1 MSLFRRL
8 CLYCLPL
15 LTFIFFAP
23 GQAFGQSEPD
33 AISQVLGEEILAPS
47 VAVHQVKSYILTR
60 VAPPPTVTSAPQWTE
75 QAKRLRQHLLRD
87 VVFHGWPNEWVNAAP
102 KFEDLGMIETG
113 QGYRLRKLRYEIV
126 PGFQSVAILYEPE
139 KTKGKLPAILNVNGH
154 VGPPGKAVEYKQKRC
169 INFAKHGILALN
181 LEWFFFGE
189 LRQEGNQHWYGA
201 HLDLVGANGLGIFLL
216 EMRRGLDYLY
226 NHPNVDR
233 NRLGVT
239 GLSGGGWQTIFLSSL
254 DERVNV
260 AVPVAGY
267 SSVSTKVE
275 ARKYGDLG
283 DIEQNGTDLFAAV
296 DYTHLTAMMAPR
308 PTLLIHNA
316 EDDCCFRAPLVKPLI
331 YDGVK
336 PFFRLYGKEDVF
348 QWYENR
354 DPGTHNYQLNNREQA
369 YRFFS
374 QQFGLPPIEK
384 ETPVG
389 QEIKSYEELVVGL
402 PKDNLTILGLAR
414 KLANG
419 IARRPVPAD
428 SNAKSAWANEER
440 EKLRSVIRYKPVQ
453 LSRVWTLAN
462 TKQGGVETLSHL
474 FEMDNGLSASG
485 VGLKGIVTPDRA
497 PVTVVLN
504 DQGRKAAAS
513 DISDRVNRDEQVLAL
528 DLTFFGDAWK
538 DNEPFSYAQILDGEG
553 DRPLGVQAA
562 QLLKIANWMRDRAGV
577 QRVRL
582 EARGI
587 RTQSIGLVAA
597 ALQPDL
603 FSEVIAH
610 EGIPSLAWV
619 LQKPVTFDE
628 APELFCLDLY
638 KEFDLDR
645 LAAIA
650 APTQVKLESL
660 VKKDERHL
668 PSKEQ

>member
-1 MSLFRRL
+1 MFLFRRL
-8 CLYCLPL
+8 CRFCLPL

-47 VAVHQVKSYILTR
+47 VAVHEVKSYILSR
-60 VAPPPTVTSAPQWTE
+60 VAPPPTVTSAQQWTE
-75 QAKRLRQHLLRD
+75 QAKRLRQHLLQD
-87 VVFHGWPNEWVNAAP
+87 VVFHGWPNEWVNAPP
-102 KFEDLGMIETG
+102 KFEDLGVIETG

-139 KTKGKLPAILNVNGH
+139 KMQEKLPAILNVNGH

-254 DERVNV
+254 DERVKA

-275 ARKYGDLG
+275 AREYGDLG

-348 QWYENR
+348 EWYENR

-374 QQFGLPPIEK
+374 QQFGLPAIEK

-414 KLANG
+414 KLASG
-419 IARRPVPAD
+419 ITRRPLPAD
-428 SNAKSAWANEER
+428 SPAKSVWANEER
-440 EKLRSVIRYKPVQ
+440 EKLRSVVRYKPVQ

-462 TKQGGVETLSHL
+462 TKHRGVETLSYL

-485 VGLKGIVTPDRA
+485 VWLKGIVTPEKA
-497 PVTVVLN
+497 PVTIVLN
-504 DQGRKAAAS
+504 DQGRKAAAA

-538 DNEPFSYAQILDGEG
+538 DNEPSSYAQILDGEG
-553 DRPLGVQAA
+553 DRPLGMQAA
-562 QLLKIANWMRDRAGV
+562 QLLRIANWFRDRAGV

-610 EGIPSLAWV
+610 EGIPSLAFL

-650 APTQVKLESL
+650 APAHVKLESL
-660 VKKDERHL
+660 VKKDERHS

>member
-1 MSLFRRL
+1 MFSFRRL
-8 CLYCLPL
+8 YLLGLPL
-15 LTFIFFAP
+15 LTFVFAP
-23 GQAFGQSEPD
+23 GYVFGQSERNE
-33 AISQVLGEEILAPS
+33 ISQVLGEEILAPS
-47 VAVHQVKSYILTR
+47 VAVHQVKSYILSR
-60 VAPPPTVTSAPQWTE
+60 VAPPPSATNAQQWTE
-75 QAKRLRQHLLRD
+75 QAKRLRQHLLQD
-87 VVFHGWPNEWVNAAP
+87 VVFHGWPDEWVNAPP
-102 KFEDLGMIETG
+102 KFEDLGVIETG

-126 PGFQSVAILYEPE
+126 PVFQSVAILYEPE
-139 KTKGKLPAILNVNGH
+139 KLQGKVPAILNVNGH

-201 HLDLVGANGLGIFLL
+201 HLDLVGANGLAIFLL

-254 DERVNV
+254 DERVKA

-275 ARKYGDLG
+275 AREYGDLG

-348 QWYENR
+348 EWYENR
-354 DPGTHNYQLNNREQA
+354 DPGTHNYQLNNREPA

-374 QQFGLPPIEK
+374 QQFGLPAIEK

-414 KLANG
+414 KLASG
-419 IARRPVPAD
+419 ITRRPLPAD
-428 SNAKSAWANEER
+428 SPAKSVWANEER
-440 EKLRSVIRYKPVQ
+440 ETLRSVVRYKPVQ

-462 TKQGGVETLSHL
+462 TKHRGVETLSYL

-485 VGLKGIVTPDRA
+485 VWLKGIVTPEKA
-497 PVTVVLN
+497 PVTIVLN
-504 DQGRKAAAS
+504 DQGRKAAAA

-538 DNEPFSYAQILDGEG
+538 DNEPSSYAQILDGEG
-553 DRPLGVQAA
+553 DRPLGMQAA
-562 QLLKIANWMRDRAGV
+562 QLLRIANWFRDRAGV

-610 EGIPSLAWV
+610 EGIPSLAFL

-650 APTQVKLESL
+650 APTQVKLESS
-660 VKKDERHL
+660 VKKDERHS